1 MKSNKIKLNIILI
14 FVFIA
19 VVMFLFVNK
28 LTTPRTLD
36 KNELLINGLFMFDQP
51 KEISNFSFSASNE
64 VTFTKASLKGKWTLM
79 YFGFANCP
87 EECPVTMYEMSK
99 LLGVLKDKNY
109 PLEDKQWVLVTI
121 DPERDTAESIDRY
134 AKGFAEEFI
143 GVRGSRPMLLNL
155 ATQLAVNNVMPSHRH
170 MDHSHLDNHVN
181 NIILINP
188 DAEFAGFFRPPFTT
202 PRLSLTYQSVTS
214 N

>member
-1 MKSNKIKLNIILI
+1 
-14 FVFIA
+14 
-19 VVMFLFVNK
+19 
-28 LTTPRTLD
+28 
-36 KNELLINGLFMFDQP
+36 
-51 KEISNFSFSASNE
+51 
-64 VTFTKASLKGKWTLM
+64 
-79 YFGFANCP
+79 
-87 EECPVTMYEMSK
+87 MYEMSK

-121 DPERDTAESIDRY
+121 DPERDTAESIDKY

-155 ATQLAVNNVMPSHRH
+155 ATQLAVNNVMPSHKH

-188 DAEFAGFFRPPFTT
+188 DAEFAGFFRPKKTCKFSIGIYKNYIIHMIVQMTMIHMFM
-202 PRLSLTYQSVTS
+202 RRHNIVNSKLCSKI
-214 N
+214 